1 MSRAALRTHRMLVA
15 AGVVA
20 ALGVA
25 CTSGSGGAQS
35 EPGAGAPGVTAAEP
49 GTSAAEPMPSA
60 APFRVDQGV
69 PQIGP
74 SIVKT
79 ARVSVQVPRHTFQRA
94 FDEATTIAA
103 RYGGFVESS
112 ATQGTKSRSGRVTI
126 RVPAEQFESALAA
139 VQRLGDVQLQEVSG
153 QDVTSRFVDLAAR
166 IRNARAQEHVLLGIL
181 GTATNV
187 SGTLRVQQS
196 LSDVQLQIEE
206 LVGQQR
212 ALQNR
217 ASLGTIEL
225 SLFEGGL
232 PVVRTESAGAV
243 VNPKLSEAWRRA
255 KAVFFGLLYGIVV
268 SAGVLIPL
276 GLLALAVWVVVR
288 RVRRGRPSP
297 RPGPPEAAAGE
308 AR

>member
-1 MSRAALRTHRMLVA
+1 M
-15 AGVVA
+15 
-20 ALGVA
+20 
-25 CTSGSGGAQS
+25 
-35 EPGAGAPGVTAAEP
+35 
-49 GTSAAEPMPSA
+49 
-60 APFRVDQGV
+60 
-69 PQIGP
+69 
-74 SIVKT
+74 
-79 ARVSVQVPRHTFQRA
+79 
-94 FDEATTIAA
+94 
-103 RYGGFVESS
+103 
-112 ATQGTKSRSGRVTI
+112 
-126 RVPAEQFESALAA
+126 
-139 VQRLGDVQLQEVSG
+139 VSG

-181 GTATNV
+181 DTAHTV
-187 SGTLRVQQS
+187 TGTLQVQRT

-217 ASLGTIEL
+217 ASLGTIDL

-276 GLLALAVWVVVR
+276 GLLALAAWVVVR
-288 RVRRGRPSP
+288 RVRARPAQ
-297 RPGPPEAAAGE
+297 PETGSA
-308 AR
+308 